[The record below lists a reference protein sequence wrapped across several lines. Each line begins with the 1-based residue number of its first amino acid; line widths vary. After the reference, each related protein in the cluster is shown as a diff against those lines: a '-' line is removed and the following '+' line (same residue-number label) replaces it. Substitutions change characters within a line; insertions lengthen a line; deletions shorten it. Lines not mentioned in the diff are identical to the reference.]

1 MLAAP
6 CASSGVE
13 PTNQPLRCC
22 SDLSHDQA
30 VLVHQPGEVLTPRRS
45 YGAAPGRTP
54 HTAAPSFA
62 LDLMAGFSVFFCD
75 AQRCSILPVRAMDPD
90 HAIAQVRSATPDLR
104 RVAVIPDALLEGV
117 DREQLLQEWIRAKV

>member
-1 MLAAP
+1 MT
-6 CASSGVE
+6 E
-13 PTNQPLRCC
+13 RC
-22 SDLSHDQA
+22 SFTSRERFSP
-30 VLVHQPGEVLTPRRS
+30 PGGPMAQHRVALLTPR
-45 YGAAPGRTP
+45 P
-54 HTAAPSFA
+54 PSFA

-75 AQRCSILPVRAMDPD
+75 AQRCSIQPVRAMDPD